1 MKRLSRKNYNNFLAR
16 LVIMFIMVALAL
28 TIILSQN
35 GRVDYA
41 EINEYQGENLGSVND
56 FRENSIK
63 GPQYVDIENY
73 SLVVDGLVND
83 VKEYSYDD
91 ILGMESYK
99 KVVTINCIEGWS
111 VKILWEGVLLK
122 DLFEETGIDPDANT
136 VIFHAYDDYT
146 SSLPLDYIID
156 NNIIIAYKMNGI
168 TIPQERGFPFIV
180 VAESKYGYKWVKW
193 ITRIELSDD
202 ENYRG
207 FWESRGYSNDA
218 NVG

>member
-1 MKRLSRKNYNNFLAR
+1 MKRISRKNYNNFLAR

>member
-1 MKRLSRKNYNNFLAR
+1 MKKHSRKNYNNFLAR
-16 LVIMFIMVALAL
+16 MIILLIMVALAL
-28 TIILSQN
+28 TIFFSQGEN
-35 GRVDYA
+35 IDYA
-41 EINEYQGENLGSVND
+41 EVNEYQGERLGSIND

-73 SLVVDGLVND
+73 SLVVDGLVNQE
-83 VKEYSYDD
+83 KEYSYDD
-91 ILGMESYK
+91 ILEMESYK

-122 DLFEETGIDPDANT
+122 DLFEETGIEPDADT
-136 VIFHAYDDYT
+136 VIFYAYDGYT
-146 SSLPLDYIID
+146 SSLPIDYIID
-156 NNIIIAYKMNGI
+156 NNIILAYNMNGI
-168 TIPQERGFPFIV
+168 TIPPERGFPFQV

-202 ENYRG
+202 ENYKG

-218 NVG
+218 DVK